1 MEQTTAH
8 GAESSEN
15 DYTSFSPTAD
25 ATVLFHDI
33 VFAFLSLKLVFF
45 GKSFFFFFLQCGF
58 RALTSWRCDGIF
70 RDLIIIVALIA
81 FLGNTTHEQM
91 QIWTYANPQKIS
103 VLSGTR

>member
-25 ATVLFHDI
+25 TTVLFHDI

-45 GKSFFFFFLQCGF
+45 GKFFFFP
-58 RALTSWRCDGIF
+58 SMW
-70 RDLIIIVALIA
+70 V
-81 FLGNTTHEQM
+81 
-91 QIWTYANPQKIS
+91 
-103 VLSGTR
+103 